1 MPSPA
6 LAQLELLLRA
16 RKLDHTL
23 ASQPSFHAETAASF
37 APSASAALKG
47 GPASLWLPRGQI
59 SEIVGSRSSGRQ
71 TTLVSW
77 LAAATA
83 RGELTALVDPLDM
96 FDPSSA
102 DACGVDLARLLWV
115 RGRALGSDRVSL
127 PREAGDLRVQVEQAV
142 KAVNLILQA
151 SGFGLVAL
159 DLGEV
164 PVSVIGRLPLTT
176 WRRLHRVIA
185 GGETACVVVAGEPVA
200 RSVGGVTVALE
211 APNKERPGPT
221 RNFTTENTEG
231 TENQILKTS
240 VSPVTSVVK
249 DILPVAGSRRPAG
262 GLHHV
267 RVFPNR
273 QIEGRLV
280 HARGMRTERFTL
292 SLNAEVCSACQT
304 F

>member
-164 PVSVIGRLPLTT
+164 PVSVIGRLPFTT

-200 RSVGGVTVALE
+200 RSVGGVTVAL
-211 APNKERPGPT
+211 
-221 RNFTTENTEG
+221 
-231 TENQILKTS
+231 
-240 VSPVTSVVK
+240 K
-249 DILPVAGSRRPAG
+249 DILPAAGSRRPAG

-292 SLNAEVCSACQT
+292 SLNAEDAEVCSVCQT